1 MEAGSLS
8 ALVAAVLPHAWRRES
23 ARHGELHW
31 RCVAATGLE
40 LASADADVD
49 RTLVFCFGLLHDTRR
64 VNEAVDP
71 GHGPRAAQFAEELRA
86 DGVVLQL
93 DEPRFATLVEALRLH
108 SDGQVSSDPTI
119 GTCWDADRL
128 HLPRVSIVPNP
139 ALFSTRAAH
148 GRARLSA
155 AETLRAH
162 GPPLWD
168 ALVALF
174 ARRDHQATSGTEH

>member
-1 MEAGSLS
+1 VEAGSLS
-8 ALVAAVLPHAWRRES
+8 ALVDAALPRSWRRES
-23 ARHGELHW
+23 ALHGEIHW
-31 RCVAATGLE
+31 RCVVASGLE
-40 LASADADVD
+40 LSSADVGVD
-49 RTLVFCFGLLHDTRR
+49 RVVVFCFGLLHDTRR

-71 GHGPRAAQFAEELRA
+71 EHGRRAAQFAEELHA
-86 DGVVLQL
+86 DGALQL
-93 DEPRFATLVEALRLH
+93 DEPRFAALLEALRLH

-155 AETLRAH
+155 AETLRSN
-162 GPPLWD
+162 GPPVWD
-168 ALVALF
+168 ALVALSY
-174 ARRDHQATSGTEH
+174 APG